1 MIVNFLDSQ
10 KFKAKKNQVKQDI
23 RSAQEICKKS
33 MEHWDESKKLGEL
46 ETILDKTPRKGKI
59 MDLVM

>member
-1 MIVNFLDSQ
+1 
-10 KFKAKKNQVKQDI
+10 
-23 RSAQEICKKS
+23 

-46 ETILDKTPRKGKI
+46 ETIPDKTPRKGKI